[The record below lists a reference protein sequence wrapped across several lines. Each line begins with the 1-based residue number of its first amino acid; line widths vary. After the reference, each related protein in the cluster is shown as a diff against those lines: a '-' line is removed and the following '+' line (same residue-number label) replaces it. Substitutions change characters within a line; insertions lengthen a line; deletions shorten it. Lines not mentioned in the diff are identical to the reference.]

1 MDAETMER
9 IRLQAQRAVDD
20 ARAFRALLAESQT
33 PMDDAA
39 LQMERR
45 LEREHRRALLA
56 LGGPGL

>member
-9 IRLQAQRAVDD
+9 IRLQAQQAIAD
-20 ARAFRALLAESQT
+20 ARAYRALLAESQT

-45 LEREHRRALLA
+45 LEREHRRALRA
-56 LGGPGL
+56 LDGPT